1 MESAQP
7 SIESS
12 YNLESIFQISAT
24 LMRKELVR
32 LLRFALIPL
41 TVLTVLTF
49 VIIGSNLTNR
59 NEAEDL
65 KHMQYVQSQVDFIIS
80 ELDALNLTFCVNKEI
95 TRTLYKAFDLNDTQ
109 AIASL
114 KRLCTNYMVPT
125 VAAHDHIHSMYF
137 YTDNQ
142 QGMFLTSS
150 GSNIG
155 PALITQYEDS
165 GWYDG
170 YQQMLDNRVDFSAQ
184 RRQVKLFSFESAP
197 TNVITLYRQLYLRN
211 GVIVLN
217 LHQEYFD
224 NMLANQTTSAS
235 QILLT
240 ANENHEILMQSS
252 GSQTFSED
260 VVAALCAADEKA
272 LRTFEIDGRKW
283 FVTRMPSGN
292 RYHWTY
298 LSLTPID
305 EANAFLRDMFMLL
318 GLIFFPTLLVCTLVA
333 WKYSRRYC
341 RNALQI
347 LNTLE
352 AAERHEEDLSKF
364 NESSKD
370 FYGMVTQKIVRNY
383 AERNYLRYQL
393 EQKQRSV
400 REMELC
406 ALRSQVNPHF
416 LFNTLKSIYW
426 MSVSQAGGPNEV
438 SRMIENMTEILEYSL
453 DDADEMASLQDEI
466 RNTRAYITIQHMRYQ
481 ERFSVEWHYNPE
493 IETYYTVKMLLQ
505 PLVENAIMHGMR
517 WNEGMPLRIQISI
530 EKHDDFIEIKVS
542 DDGVGIPI
550 DELRKIRSRLQS
562 HSDEGH
568 IGLYSCNKRLCLT
581 FGDECGI
588 QVSSENGVTI
598 SLRFPCLME

>member
-1 MESAQP
+1 MESALQ

-12 YNLESIFQISAT
+12 YNSESISQISAT
-24 LMRKELVR
+24 LMHKELVR
-32 LLRFALIPL
+32 LLCFALIPL
-41 TVLTVLTF
+41 TILTVLTF
-49 VIIGSNLTNR
+49 TIVGSNLSNK

-65 KHMQYVQSQVDFIIS
+65 KHMQYVQSQVDFLIS
-80 ELDALNLTFCVNKEI
+80 ELDALNLTFCVNNEI

-114 KRLCTNYMVPT
+114 KRLCTHYMVPT
-125 VAAHDHIHSMYF
+125 VAAYDYIHSMYF

-155 PALITQYEDS
+155 PALITQYEDG

-170 YQQMLDNRVDFSAQ
+170 YQQMLDNSVDFSAQ
-184 RRQVKLFSFESAP
+184 RRRVKLFSFESEP

-224 NMLANQTTSAS
+224 NMLANQASSAS

-252 GSQTFSED
+252 GSQTLSED
-260 VVAALCAADEKA
+260 IVAALCSADEKT
-272 LRTFEIDGRKW
+272 LRAFEIDGHKW
-283 FVTRMPSGN
+283 FITRMPSKN

-298 LSLTPID
+298 LSLTPVN
-305 EANAFLRDMFMLL
+305 EVNAFSHNMFMLL
-318 GLIFFPTLLVCTLVA
+318 TMIFFPTLLICTLVA
-333 WKYSRRYC
+333 WQHSKRYC

-347 LNTLE
+347 LYTLE
-352 AAERHEEDLSKF
+352 ASERHEEDLSKF
-364 NESSKD
+364 NASSED
-370 FYGMVTQKIVRNY
+370 FYGMVTQKIVRDY
-383 AERNYLRYQL
+383 AERNRLRYQL
-393 EQKQRSV
+393 EQKQRSA

-426 MSVSQAGGPNEV
+426 MSVSQAGGPNDV
-438 SRMIENMTEILEYSL
+438 SHMIENMTEILEYSL
-453 DDADEMASLQDEI
+453 DDTDEMASLQDEI
-466 RNTRAYITIQHMRYQ
+466 RNTRAYIAIQHMRYQ
-481 ERFSVEWHYNPE
+481 DRFSVEWYYKPE

-517 WNEGMPLRIQISI
+517 WNEDMPLHIQISI
-530 EKHDDFIEIKVS
+530 EKHGDFIEIKVN
-542 DDGVGIPI
+542 DDGIGIPP
-550 DELRKIRSRLQS
+550 DELIKIRSRLQS

-588 QVSSENGVTI
+588 QLSSENGVTI
-598 SLRFPCLME
+598 SLCFPCLTE